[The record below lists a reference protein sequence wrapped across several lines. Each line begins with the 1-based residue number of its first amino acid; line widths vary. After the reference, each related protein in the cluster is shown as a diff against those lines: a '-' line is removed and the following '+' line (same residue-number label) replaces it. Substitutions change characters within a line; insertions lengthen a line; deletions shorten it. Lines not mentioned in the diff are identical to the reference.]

1 MALFI
6 AFNNGP
12 IPPGPTTCLHKSN
25 LPSRVIVPLIR
36 WGYGYE
42 DKTTPEYKDKVV
54 KKFLE
59 DTKEKKVIPNS
70 NGENWF

>member
-1 MALFI
+1 MIPGFKILFY
-6 AFNNGP
+6 G
-12 IPPGPTTCLHKSN
+12 GLTVYVG
-25 LPSRVIVPLIR
+25 SRVIVPLIR